1 MQAFVESYGLPYEGF
16 RSLMTSTNSLVAGS
30 AALALYLQ
38 QNGVDPGFVP
48 GDMDIWAEDTR
59 DMIDSHGVF
68 RQRCHNLQFT
78 LFLVRNGYNVSAKFE
93 EKQGEYE
100 PLHQI
105 RHVLSFV
112 NREGKQIQLIL
123 LQQKELR
130 TYIKSYFDLSPC
142 VTWWNAAEDTF
153 ETEFP
158 RTTLAKQMHLH
169 PAIEAGEREVARIEK
184 YEARGFTLTEFPCAA
199 MTVADSLDRVEEL
212 GEEMAFDVFAYDD
225 VKAVDHLKA
234 SSYHILVRIGE
245 QYYAYHRNALYDY
258 LQGRVHR
265 LAHIGDY
272 TTLPHKQAVMYPLV
286 SFLPYSD
293 YSIFH
298 LVFAYTFQDC
308 AFYSAECFTTAQWA
322 AKEPGLILDPPAEP
336 ELIPEP
342 AIRLPLY
349 HPDVYWME

>member
-16 RSLMTSTNSLVAGS
+16 RSLMTTTNSLVAGS

-48 GDMDIWAEDTR
+48 GDMDIWSEDTR

-68 RQRCHNLQFT
+68 RQRSHNLEFT
-78 LFLVRNGYNVSAKFE
+78 LFLVRNGYNLTDKFE

-105 RHVLSFV
+105 RHILSFM
-112 NREGKQIQLIL
+112 NREGKKIQLIL

-130 TYIKSYFDLSPC
+130 TYIKIYFDLSPC

-158 RTTLAKQMHLH
+158 RATLAKQMHLH
-169 PAIEAGEREVARIEK
+169 PAREVSEREVARIEK
-184 YEARGFTLTEFPCAA
+184 YEARGFTLTEFPCQYMTAA
-199 MTVADSLDRVEEL
+199 DPLDRVEEL
-212 GEEMAFDVFAYDD
+212 GDEMAFDVFAYDD

-234 SSYHILVRIGE
+234 SSYHILVRVGE

-258 LQGRVHR
+258 LQGRICH
-265 LAHIGDY
+265 LDSIGDY
-272 TTLPHKQAVMYPLV
+272 STLPHKQAVMRPLI

-298 LVFAYTFQDC
+298 LIFAYTFQDC
-308 AFYSAECFTTAQWA
+308 AFYRAECFTTAQWLT
-322 AKEPGLILDPPAEP
+322 KEPGLILDPPAEP
-336 ELIPEP
+336 EPIPEP
-342 AIRLPLY
+342 AIILPLY
-349 HPDVYWME
+349 HSDVYWMD